1 MALSAK
7 MLALLQ
13 KVDAAREEFFVG
25 LRESARREAQV
36 RVERKKQQMTSAKKK
51 APMKVAPL
59 RVASTQST
67 RKRRKSSPRP

>member
-7 MLALLQ
+7 MVALLQ

-36 RVERKKQQMTSAKKK
+36 RVEKKQQMTSAKKK

-59 RVASTQST
+59 RVTSTQSV

>member
-36 RVERKKQQMTSAKKK
+36 RVEKKKQQMTSVKKK

-59 RVASTQST
+59 RVTSTQST